1 MNHNDYRLYSK
12 IHFLFF
18 VIVIEQHVIFFANHC
33 QSEDL
38 LVLELNEN
46 VKCCSDLEN
55 QKNYYKNG
63 LPSRTLRAFFIFC
76 LTVTGMRIL
85 KSLPSA
91 PSAILSQM

>member
-1 MNHNDYRLYSK
+1 MNHNDYRLYSE

-18 VIVIEQHVIFFANHC
+18 VIVIEQHVLFFANHY
-33 QSEDL
+33 QSEDF
-38 LVLELNEN
+38 LVLELNET
-46 VKCCSDLEN
+46 VKCFSDLKN
-55 QKNYYKNG
+55 QNNHYKNG

-91 PSAILSQM
+91 PSAIFSQM